1 MQKHEPILCQSE
13 PDEPDENV
21 DSSNLIEEHY
31 LKSSDALA
39 RDELERQAVV
49 DDAYLDDFLMS
60 KPFPQ
65 TTQSKDGKAAFKR
78 HPKDDITSSPSVL
91 LDQLLAS

>member
-1 MQKHEPILCQSE
+1 
-13 PDEPDENV
+13 V

-31 LKSSDALA
+31 LKSSDGMT
-39 RDELERQAVV
+39 REDLEKNAVV

-65 TTQSKDGKAAFKR
+65 TTQSKDGKGMFKR
-78 HPKDDITSSPSVL
+78 VPTAEKFNSPCAL